1 MIKFELR
8 SIKSRTPLTRE
19 IADARFERCHEGM
32 MMTSWYLNKYER
44 ENGGVLCYM
53 LSEDGTVEWS
63 IESPPQHNVHFSL
76 EYEEELNWFLE

>member
-19 IADARFERCHEGM
+19 IVDARFERCHEGM

-53 LSEDGTVEWS
+53 LYDDGTVEWS
-63 IESPPQHNVHFSL
+63 VDALNCNVHFSL